1 MKKTLFTLLAVAVV
15 VTGFAQAQFA
25 IGLKGGPNF
34 ARFDVNNAGESFKNK
49 AGFHLGAY
57 TLLKLGKVGIQPEI
71 IFSQQGSKF
80 TFNNQDLKS
89 NFSYVNI
96 PVMLK
101 TYLVAGLNLQIGP
114 QFGFLTEAGGDV
126 IDNTGEVRP
135 VNKDLFK
142 KSDLSIGLGAGWDL
156 PFGLTVDARYN
167 LGVSQIEDD
176 ASLNATKNQVI
187 QISVGYKLI
196 KLGK

>member
-1 MKKTLFTLLAVAVV
+1 
-15 VTGFAQAQFA
+15 
-25 IGLKGGPNF
+25 
-34 ARFDVNNAGESFKNK
+34 
-49 AGFHLGAY
+49 
-57 TLLKLGKVGIQPEI
+57 
-71 IFSQQGSKF
+71 
-80 TFNNQDLKS
+80 
-89 NFSYVNI
+89 
-96 PVMLK
+96 MLK